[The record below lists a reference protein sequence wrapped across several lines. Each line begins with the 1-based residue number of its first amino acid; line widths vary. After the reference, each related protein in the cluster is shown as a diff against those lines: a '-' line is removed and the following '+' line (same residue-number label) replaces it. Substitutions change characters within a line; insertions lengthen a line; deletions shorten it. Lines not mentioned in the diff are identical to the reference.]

1 MKKGTARSTPG
12 EMEIKARLAQLTE
25 LHKTL
30 LDITAQR
37 DLTKLLQAIVQR
49 AARLLK
55 GTSGELYLCDTE
67 KQSCTCVVSY
77 KTPRDHTGTVLRYG
91 EGAAGKVAASG
102 QAQLIDDYR
111 AWEDRAKSF
120 DLEQSFH
127 ALLAVPML
135 WNGQV
140 TGMIDVLR
148 EQPFYRMIPARLSAC
163 LKQNCQG
170 LQIKE
175 I

>member
-1 MKKGTARSTPG
+1 MHNYKHRPWFSP
-12 EMEIKARLAQLTE
+12 
-25 LHKTL
+25 
-30 LDITAQR
+30 
-37 DLTKLLQAIVQR
+37 
-49 AARLLK
+49 
-55 GTSGELYLCDTE
+55 E
-67 KQSCTCVVSY
+67 KQACTCAVSY
-77 KTPRDHTGTVLRYG
+77 RTSRDYTGSVLRYG

-111 AWEDRAKSF
+111 TWEDRAKSF

-135 WNGQV
+135 WDGQV

>member
-1 MKKGTARSTPG
+1 MTV
-12 EMEIKARLAQLTE
+12 LN
-25 LHKTL
+25 KTL
-30 LDITAQR
+30 LDITAQL
-37 DLTKLLQAIVQR
+37 DLTKLLQAIIRR
-49 AARLLK
+49 ATRLLK
-55 GTSGELYLCDTE
+55 GKSGGLYLCDPE
-67 KQSCTCVVSY
+67 KHACTCAVSY
-77 KTPRDHTGTVLRYG
+77 RTSRDYTGSVLRYG

-111 AWEDRAKSF
+111 TWEDRAKSF

-148 EQPFYRMIPARLSAC
+148 EQPFYRMIPARLLAC
-163 LKQNCQG
+163 LK
-170 LQIKE
+170 
-175 I
+175 